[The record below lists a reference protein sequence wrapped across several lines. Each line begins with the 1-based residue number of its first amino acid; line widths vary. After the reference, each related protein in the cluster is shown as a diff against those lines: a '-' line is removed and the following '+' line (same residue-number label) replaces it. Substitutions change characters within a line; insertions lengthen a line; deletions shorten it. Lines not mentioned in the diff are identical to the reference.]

1 MASELSDTRMSVSV
15 SCAWKRLVEV
25 FSRTTVT
32 YDRRAN
38 DSRDRDIKNSYHNLQ
53 EQDDRRP
60 RPSEPR
66 KCERSTTRGRAD
78 SLALVSVV
86 VATASKRSS
95 GARAP
100 SESRAE
106 SGRHRL
112 RNEDLDDDTQAA
124 TALLGDETTLPR
136 GLR

>member
-1 MASELSDTRMSVSV
+1 MAELSEARASVSV

-25 FSRTTVT
+25 FSVTTVT
-32 YDRRAN
+32 GRRRAN
-38 DSRDRDIKNSYHNLQ
+38 DRRSRDIKNSYHNLQ

-66 KCERSTTRGRAD
+66 LGERSTTRGTAE
-78 SLALVSVV
+78 SLALVSLVV
-86 VATASKRSS
+86 VAASKRSS

-106 SGRHRL
+106 SGRPPRQTRTL
-112 RNEDLDDDTQAA
+112 NDDAQAA
-124 TALLGDETTLPR
+124 TACLGDETTLPR